1 MSAKFKLF
9 KDSLFYHRSRS
20 LERSCSS
27 FTLAVHRGGKHGNYR
42 LYSLPGQICIYKKY
56 CPSSS
61 IPATYLCN
69 WFQIGPKIWPSID
82 IKHNFRCTWSL
93 TTKHQLSKFPCIRH
107 FSRLSIHFEW
117 LISSMAKLKKLIWI
131 KLSLHSRL
139 TLKEAGGSK
148 MTLWSGECLPFLI
161 WSCYGHKNSWLY
173 P

>member
-1 MSAKFKLF
+1 MCSKFKLF

-117 LISSMAKLKKLIWI
+117 LIVIYGKTEEMNLNKTFLTQPFN
-131 KLSLHSRL
+131 SLEAWKIEKWHS
-139 TLKEAGGSK
+139 ASK
-148 MTLWSGECLPFLI
+148 SISRTWPHM
-161 WSCYGHKNSWLY
+161 
-173 P
+173 